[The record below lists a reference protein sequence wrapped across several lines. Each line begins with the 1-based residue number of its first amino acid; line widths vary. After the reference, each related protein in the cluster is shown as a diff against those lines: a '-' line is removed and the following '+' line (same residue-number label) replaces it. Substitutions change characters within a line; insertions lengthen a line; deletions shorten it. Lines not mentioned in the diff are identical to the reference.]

1 MMVNL
6 MVDDA
11 TLHQLSLS
19 RDEYRLIVERLGRE
33 PNDVE
38 LGIFGALWSEH
49 CGYKNSRPLLRLL
62 PTQGEHVLTKAGEEN
77 AGAVDIGDGWLVA
90 MKVESHN
97 HPSAI
102 EPYEGAATGVGGIVR
117 DIFAMGARPVALLDS
132 LRFGPIAPEIGAVDA
147 ERIARSR
154 YLFGGVVAG
163 IGGYGNT
170 LGLPTIG
177 GETYFEPTYAEN
189 PLVNAMCIG
198 IARHGGLIRARAD
211 GPGNLL
217 MLVGA
222 DTGRDGI
229 HGATFASVELDESS
243 EERRPAVQVGN
254 PFMEK
259 LLIEACME
267 LLDRG
272 RDWIVGLQDLGA
284 AGLTSSAIECA
295 ARSGTGIIIDIDQ
308 VPRREAGMTPYEVML
323 SESQERMLVVVRRGF
338 EDQVRTLFE
347 RWELHCAVIGEV
359 TDDSLVHVREQ
370 GVDVAVLPV
379 ALVSDAPQY
388 RRQGTP
394 PSWMDVLHAYDLSAV
409 PDVAAVDDPDRA
421 PPANVPDAPAVY
433 LAPPVSGRS
442 DGFTARPSTASV
454 MDEPATVQIAPPPRT
469 VEETLLRLLGAP
481 NIASRRWIYR
491 QYDHQVLTNT
501 VISPGGD
508 AAVIRI
514 KGTQR
519 AIAASTD
526 GNGRLCYLDPF
537 VGGAIAVAEAAR
549 NVACTGAVP
558 VAVTNCLNFGNPE
571 KPEIYYQLE
580 QAIRGIAAACEALQT
595 PVISGNVSLYN
606 ETLGE
611 AVYPTPVIGMLGVID
626 DVRHHTGAGFVE
638 DGDAVW
644 LLGGDGPLTGD
655 ARDLAGSEYLRT
667 IRGVV
672 AGQPRI
678 DLEREA
684 AVQRACLDGIRRDV
698 IRSAHDCSDGGLAVA
713 LAECAILSGRG
724 LDAGSLVVNG
734 RLDAVLFGE
743 QQSRIVVTCRPADSE
758 ALNRTAEVNGVP
770 LTRLGTTGGDRFRLT
785 PAIDLPLA
793 HLEQPYEGGIAVA
806 LSSNVSA

>member
-1 MMVNL
+1 

-19 RDEYRLIVERLGRE
+19 RDEYQLIVERLGRE

-38 LGIFGALWSEH
+38 LGMFGALWSEH

-62 PTQGEHVLTKAGEEN
+62 PTQAEHVLTKAGEEN

-90 MKVESHN
+90 MKIESHN

-117 DIFAMGARPVALLDS
+117 DIFAMGARPIALLDS
-132 LRFGPIAPEIGAVDA
+132 LRFGPILPEAGAGDA

-198 IARHGGLIRARAD
+198 VARHGSLIRARAD

-295 ARSGTGIIIDIDQ
+295 ARSGTGIIINIDQ
-308 VPRREAGMTPYEVML
+308 VPRREASMTPYEVML
-323 SESQERMLVVVRRGF
+323 SESQERMLVIARRGF
-338 EDQVRTLFE
+338 EDRVRSLFD
-347 RWELHCAVIGEV
+347 RWDLHCAVIGEV
-359 TDDSLVHVREQ
+359 TDDGLVHIREH
-370 GVDVAVLPV
+370 GVDVARLPV
-379 ALVSDAPQY
+379 TVVSEAPQY

-394 PSWMDVLHAYDLSAV
+394 PLWLAELHAFDLDAV
-409 PDVAAVDDPDRA
+409 ADIAGEDAPDHRDPSGSTEA
-421 PPANVPDAPAVY
+421 PSVYIAPAV
-433 LAPPVSGRS
+433 PGRS
-442 DGFTARPSTASV
+442 DGLTARPSTASV
-454 MDEPATVQIAPPPRT
+454 MDQPVSVRLAPPPRT
-469 VEETLLRLLGAP
+469 AEETLLRLLAAP

-501 VISPGGD
+501 VVPPGGD

-514 KGTQR
+514 KGTRR

-526 GNGRLCYLDPF
+526 GNGRLCYLDPYT
-537 VGGAIAVAEAAR
+537 GGAIAVAEAAR
-549 NVACTGAVP
+549 NVVCTGAVP
-558 VAVTNCLNFGNPE
+558 MAVTNCLNFGNPE

-580 QAIRGIAAACEALQT
+580 QAIRGIAAACETLQT

-626 DVRHHTGAGFVE
+626 DVRFHTGAGFVD

-644 LLGGDGPLTGD
+644 LLGGSNAPFTGD
-655 ARDLAGSEYLRT
+655 AQDLAGSEYLRT
-667 IRGVV
+667 VRGVV
-672 AGQPRI
+672 AGRPTI
-678 DLEREA
+678 DLDREA
-684 AVQRACLDGIRRDV
+684 AVQRACLEGIRQGI
-698 IRSAHDCSDGGLAVA
+698 IRSAHDCSDGGLAIT
-713 LAECAILSGRG
+713 LAECAILGDRG
-724 LDAGSLVVNG
+724 LDASSIVVSG

-743 QQSRIVVTCRPADSE
+743 QQSRIVVTSRTADSD
-758 ALNRTAEVNGVP
+758 ALHRIATEHRVP
-770 LTRLGTTGGDRFRLT
+770 LIRLGTTGGDRFRLT
-785 PAIDLPLA
+785 PAIDMPLTQI
-793 HLEQPYEGGIAVA
+793 EETYDTGIAVA
-806 LSSNVSA
+806 LSSNLTN

>member
-1 MMVNL
+1 

-19 RDEYRLIVERLGRE
+19 RDEYQLILDRLGRA
-33 PNDVE
+33 PNEVE
-38 LGIFGALWSEH
+38 LGMLGALWSEH

-62 PTQGEHVLTKAGEEN
+62 PTQGEHVLTRAGEEN

-90 MKVESHN
+90 MKIESHN

-132 LRFGPIAPEIGAVDA
+132 LRFGPIAPDLLEQDP

-170 LGLPTIG
+170 LGLPTVG
-177 GETYFEPTYAEN
+177 GETYFEPSYAEN
-189 PLVNAMCIG
+189 PLVNAMCVG
-198 IARHGGLIRARAD
+198 IARHGSLIRARAE

-267 LLDRG
+267 LLERG

-284 AGLTSSAIECA
+284 AGLTSAAVECA
-295 ARSGTGIIIDIDQ
+295 ARAGTGIVIDIEQ
-308 VPRREAGMTPYEVML
+308 VPRRESGMTPYEVML
-323 SESQERMLVVVRRGF
+323 SESQERMLVIVRRGL
-338 EDQVRTLFE
+338 EDRVRALFDK
-347 RWELHCAVIGEV
+347 WDLHCAVIGTV
-359 TDDSLVHVREQ
+359 TDDGMVRVRDHGEEVASL
-370 GVDVAVLPV
+370 P
-379 ALVSDAPQY
+379 ALLLTDPPQY

-394 PSWMDVLHAYDLSAV
+394 PVWLEEAHAFDYAMV
-409 PDVAAVDDPDRA
+409 PDVTAAELNQSEAHPAEPEPEPYIA
-421 PPANVPDAPAVY
+421 PTVP
-433 LAPPVSGRS
+433 GRS
-442 DGFTARPSTASV
+442 DGLTARPSTAAA
-454 MDEPATVQIAPPPRT
+454 MDAPRHGQAPQPGPRSA
-469 VEETLLRLLGAP
+469 EGALLTLLAAP

-501 VISPGGD
+501 VIPPGGD
-508 AAVIRI
+508 GAVVRI
-514 KGTQR
+514 KGTRR
-519 AIAASTD
+519 AIALSTD

-537 VGGAIAVAEAAR
+537 TGGAIAVAEAAR
-549 NVACTGAVP
+549 NVVCCGAEP

-571 KPEIYYQLE
+571 KPEIYFQLE
-580 QAIRGIAAACEALQT
+580 QAIRGIAAACEALAT

-611 AVYPTPVIGMLGVID
+611 AVYPTPVIGMLGVIE
-626 DVRHHTGAGFVE
+626 DVALRTGTGFVA
-638 DGDAVW
+638 DGDDVW
-644 LLGGDGPLTGD
+644 LLGGGDDGAPAGD
-655 ARDLAGSEYLRT
+655 PASLAGSEYLRT
-667 IRGVV
+667 VCGIV
-672 AGQPRI
+672 AGRPAI
-678 DLEREA
+678 DLPREA
-684 AVQRACLDGIRRDV
+684 AVQRACLAGIRRGL
-698 IRSAHDCSDGGLAVA
+698 IRSAHDCADGGLAVA
-713 LAECAILSGRG
+713 LAECALLGGRG
-724 LDAGSLVVNG
+724 VDASRLAAHG
-734 RLDAVLFGE
+734 RLDAALFGE
-743 QQSRIVVTCRPADSE
+743 AQSRILVSARPGEADALRALAAEFSVV
-758 ALNRTAEVNGVP
+758 
-770 LTRLGTTGGDRFRLT
+770 LTLLGTTGGEHFRLT
-785 PAIDLPLA
+785 AAIDLPLA
-793 HLEQPYEGGIAVA
+793 ELWAAYEGGLAAA
-806 LSSNVSA
+806 LG